1 MWVVKIGGS
10 MSRDPVLKEWLVRL
24 CQIGSGRV
32 VIVPGGAAFADQ
44 VRAYHTYWRFGD
56 LPAHNMA
63 VLAMAQFGLLMQGL
77 CPELMLAAND
87 EMIRQTLRQARVAVW
102 MPFEALRE
110 RPDELTRWSVTS
122 DSLAAWLSGR
132 LNAERLVLVKACE
145 IDPGASIDQQIASGV
160 VDAEFAAFTRAAA
173 YPIDILNKNELA
185 RMRELLL
192 APQAVP

>member
-10 MSRDPVLKEWLVRL
+10 ISRDPVLKEWLVRL
-24 CQIGSGRV
+24 CRIGSGRV
-32 VIVPGGAAFADQ
+32 VIVPGGGAFADA
-44 VRAYHTYWRFGD
+44 VRSYQTHWRFGD

-63 VLAMAQFGLLMQGL
+63 VLAMAQYGLLMQGL
-77 CPELMLAAND
+77 CPELVLAAD
-87 EMIRQTLRQARVAVW
+87 EEMIRQALRQARVAVW

-110 RPDELTRWSVTS
+110 QPDELTHWGVTA

-145 IDPGASIDQQIASGV
+145 LEPRASIERHIARGV
-160 VDAEFAAFTRAAA
+160 VDEQFGALARAAA
-173 YPIDILNKNELA
+173 YPIDLLSKNELE

-192 APQAVP
+192 APAAP